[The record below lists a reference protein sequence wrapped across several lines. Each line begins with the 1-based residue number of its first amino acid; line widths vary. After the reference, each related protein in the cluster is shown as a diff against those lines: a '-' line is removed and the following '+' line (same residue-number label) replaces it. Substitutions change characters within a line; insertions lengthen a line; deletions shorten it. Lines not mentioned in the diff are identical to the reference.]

1 MQPRGPLSRR
11 IRFVV
16 LFGAVLSGRLYEAG
30 KGWRYVVVYLLL
42 RLVYGLWFLGAF
54 ALLLL
59 TLADT
64 IFGRAPFAQRLRA
77 LPLRCVL
84 ALFWPFAAITRRG
97 REILWSQWR
106 NVL

>member
-1 MQPRGPLSRR
+1 MVY
-11 IRFVV
+11 VV
-16 LFGAVLSGRLYEAG
+16 LRV
-30 KGWRYVVVYLLL
+30 
-42 RLVYGLWFLGAF
+42 VYGLWFLGTV

-64 IFGRAPFAQRLRA
+64 IFGRAPFTQRLRA

-84 ALFWPFAAITRRG
+84 ALVWPFAAITRRG